1 MLDSAAEDVQ
11 LKVVVVIVKYA
22 FYYAKQAA
30 NFKYYTLLA
39 NHITV
44 KECSWF
50 SNAAVAADDLLLLP
64 MLRTGRE
71 RSQACQPEV
80 INYCISN
87 RRRCPCAVLQ
97 TAGDRQRSDLL
108 VPLFYCGRGIA
119 II

>member
-1 MLDSAAEDVQ
+1 ML
-11 LKVVVVIVKYA
+11 VIVKYA

-30 NFKYYTLLA
+30 NFKYSTLLA

-50 SNAAVAADDLLLLP
+50 SNAVVAADDLLLLP
-64 MLRTGRE
+64 MLRTGRD